1 MVANIRLFW
10 AISALYAL
18 IRGAHAFS
26 FTTTP
31 PTQCGD
37 LSISWTGG
45 TPPFQLVM
53 YPLFGTQRN
62 VSIPTTAFNNGAGSF
77 TFQLPFPSGKQ
88 FVITMSDAT
97 GYGSGGTTNLQTTGA
112 SQGGLCNTTDPGTDF
127 QFELNSALQQCR
139 PYFFS
144 NYGGAIQPVTIVG
157 TIPGGQTFLLFPPT
171 GPVNYNWNANVVAG
185 TSLLFTMVD
194 AWGRKGGT
202 SDIKIVGAT
211 DDAACINSSSP
222 SSTTASVTS
231 TSNSAPSTTANSQT
245 PSVIVSP
252 SMTPE
257 HKTSIAAIA
266 GTVIGGLVFIAVVV
280 TLGLFFLRNR
290 NNNRRSRK
298 TNLDLTYDPAHPD
311 GNHPYS
317 SAVGAS
323 GASASPLTFPGG
335 GYEPNPFT
343 DNPPLQH
350 QDTPSQYQAQSSYP
364 SQYQPYSDHHS
375 PSLYQHSSQ
384 YQPSQSS
391 LLPYHSQQRSLG
403 SETDSFNPYTLT
415 SNAPSVIQ
423 PFEVSDTAST
433 TMSSAQR
440 KAVMAGISGY
450 TPSRFI
456 VHTDVEDELPPP
468 NQDGIV
474 ELPPRYSERRG
485 ALPTTTA
492 AAGPS
497 HADTS
502 IGS

>member
-290 NNNRRSRK
+290 NNNRRS
-298 TNLDLTYDPAHPD
+298 H

-323 GASASPLTFPGG
+323 
-335 GYEPNPFT
+335 
-343 DNPPLQH
+343 
-350 QDTPSQYQAQSSYP
+350 
-364 SQYQPYSDHHS
+364 
-375 PSLYQHSSQ
+375 
-384 YQPSQSS
+384 
-391 LLPYHSQQRSLG
+391 
-403 SETDSFNPYTLT
+403 DSFNPYTLT